1 MMKKTLVAL
10 AALAAVSTS
19 FAQSSVTISGVLDA
33 SVTSFTKSDGIN
45 DGIAY
50 TDSQIESSRLL
61 ISGNEDLGGGMRAI
75 FMLAS
80 DIQTNN
86 GAQNQNGPWRR
97 GAYVGLV
104 SSSFGEI
111 TLGHRGNLLIAANG
125 GVVPTAGNTFT
136 TNISSA
142 LGFADFYTKNAIT
155 YVSPRVLGGLVVSG
169 QLGMGNNMVAE
180 DMSGSIT
187 SWSAVYTA
195 GNLNIRAAGQNRL
208 EGASVSSANANNGA
222 TGLSAPAGNKT
233 TSMVGLRYKMG
244 AFEAGAGYYVNN
256 SSSTPT
262 SVTSVVNNPM
272 IERTMRVIGG
282 SYQLNPAT
290 TLALN
295 FANAESSNLTNAQV
309 RYALSKRTSLYGIY
323 GVAVNA
329 AAGASTVNF
338 TATATNTG
346 ALQAPNVSG
355 TGGGQGVAGAADKT
369 QSAISFGVIHSF

>member
-75 FMLAS
+75 FMLAG
-80 DIQTNN
+80 DVQTNN
-86 GAQNQNGPWRR
+86 GAQNNAGPWRR

-104 SSSFGEI
+104 SNSFGEI
-111 TLGHRGNLLIAANG
+111 TLGHRGNLLIAANA

-142 LGFADFYTKNAIT
+142 IGFADFYTKNAIT
-155 YVSPRVLGGLVVSG
+155 YVSPRVLGGLVLSG
-169 QLGMGNNMVAE
+169 QLGMGNNMIGE
-180 DMSGSIT
+180 DMAGSVT
-187 SWSAVYTA
+187 SWSAIYTS
-195 GNLNIRAAGQNRL
+195 GNLNVRAAGQNRMD
-208 EGASVSSANANNGA
+208 GASVSSANAAISGA
-222 TGLSAPAGNKT
+222 AGNQAAAASGQKN
-233 TSMVGLRYKMG
+233 TSMIGLRYKMG
-244 AFEAGAGYYVNN
+244 AFEIGGGIYDNQTSAGA
-256 SSSTPT
+256 
-262 SVTSVVNNPM
+262 NNPVM
-272 IERTMRVIGG
+272 TQRTARVVGG
-282 SYQLNPAT
+282 SYQLNPTT

-295 FANAESSNLTNAQV
+295 FANSESSNLTNAQA

-323 GVAVNA
+323 GIATNAANTVNA
-329 AAGASTVNF
+329 VNF

-346 ALQAPNVSG
+346 GLQAPNTSG
-355 TGGGQGVAGAADKT
+355 AGANNQGVAGRADTT